1 MPIAPSNHGR
11 PRTKQAFVYQTLRDA
26 IMHCEIAPGGRLVID
41 ELAKRLHVS
50 AIPVREALQSL
61 TSEGL
66 VLNVP
71 HVGATVAPITR
82 ESILDVF
89 TLLEGL
95 GGMAMRVLAERGCPG
110 DFEALDQILRDMDDE
125 LAQGRVEEWASR
137 NTTFHTTIAERTGL
151 PLLREMTE
159 KVHDRWHRVRRYYF
173 RGVLA
178 HRADVPQAEHWQMLA
193 AMKRKDYDRLFALA
207 HEHSRGALESYLSYL
222 GTGNEQPP
230 VHAADPRLL
239 PEVSR

>member
-1 MPIAPSNHGR
+1 MPIRAGASK

-26 IMHCEIAPGGRLVID
+26 IMHCQIAPGERLVID
-41 ELAKRLHVS
+41 DLAKQLSVS
-50 AIPVREALQSL
+50 AIPVREALHSL

-66 VLNVP
+66 VVNVP

-89 TLLEGL
+89 TVLEGL
-95 GGMAMRVLAERGCPG
+95 GSMAMRVVAERGRPA
-110 DFEALDQILRDMDDE
+110 DFEALDQILREMDDE
-125 LAQGRVEEWASR
+125 ISNDHVEEWAAH
-137 NTTFHTTIAERTGL
+137 NTIFHTAIAERTEL

-159 KVHDRWHRVRRYYF
+159 RVHDRWHRVRRFYF

-178 HRADVPQAEHWQMLA
+178 HRADRAQAEHWQMLD
-193 AMKRKDYDRLFALA
+193 AMRRRDYDQLRALA
-207 HEHSRGALESYLSYL
+207 HEHSRGAVESYLAYL
-222 GTGNEQPP
+222 RAEAGQSRP
-230 VHAADPRLL
+230 ADSSTYLQ